1 MYNSS
6 AEYPACCG
14 KVVCDPVEGN
24 EIDVGK
30 SMLKSRIRILE
41 DPELME
47 LLHSEETDCESGS
60 SLLS

>member
-1 MYNSS
+1 MFFLKAEPPCYIVYNTS

-30 SMLKSRIRILE
+30 CSAQEFKFFTQFPMKWNSIRDL
-41 DPELME
+41 
-47 LLHSEETDCESGS
+47 
-60 SLLS
+60 